1 MPQARVREGAAA
13 QGAQRPGA
21 ATPGAAQR
29 AGRRQLREVA
39 LTRSSL
45 AGAPLL
51 ALWLLLSSLVVAVV
65 LLLLK
70 QPRRARAE
78 LADAA
83 ALLRPWPMARAR
95 WRARGQRR
103 VRRRDLKALFVPRRV
118 AARSTLD
125 MLHDAV
131 APDQPART
139 VGVPADE
146 QLETGPV
153 PPEQQQLH
161 VLPATWPTR
170 VARHPGVLAVLVTL
184 AVAVASWRGLLGATA
199 LTRGGLVG
207 GELTTLTTDAAGLWH
222 GYVDG
227 WHGAGLGSAGES
239 APYLAVLAGLAWLV
253 GHLPFVDPTGSPAA
267 VAVAWLL
274 LAAMP
279 LSAATAY
286 AGGRAATTAR
296 WPRAWAA
303 VAWGTLAPLTAAVG
317 AGRLGAV
324 VAHIVLPLVLAGLA
338 RAATRSSGTSGTAAT
353 ALAIAVLGAFS
364 PPLMVL
370 ALVAAL
376 VIAVRGGGSAPLR
389 GLVLLLV
396 PLALLGPWLTT
407 LAGDWRLLLSGP
419 GLGVRGGVVP
429 APWQLALLHPDGP
442 ASWSVLLAAPVV
454 LAGLAGMLRRDRA
467 SAAMTAL
474 AVTGLLGLALGLLA
488 PHLVLASPAGPAG
501 DGSAVTAWAGT
512 GLDVWALSL
521 LAAALLG
528 LDGLARRLPVT
539 ARPGGRLL
547 TGAVVAVAVLGV
559 LASAGLAA
567 WNAATALRPQ
577 RDLVPAVVADQ
588 ATGPLAGRMLILS
601 GSGAPVTYRVVGREP
616 GPVVR
621 PLRPG
626 QHAVDPAL
634 QAAVQATVTRAS
646 AADANVAR
654 TRLADLGIGFVALEG
669 RPDPDRLLRLDAT
682 AGLTR
687 LGDRP
692 DLTLW
697 RVLPRPAAAGGADV
711 PSARA
716 RLETPQGA
724 LLQSVDVAGDHA
736 RLRVALPASRTGRVL
751 VLAEPRGWVQHAGV
765 RYAGR
770 TLTAVPGRTQP
781 TYVVPATAG
790 TLRVDV
796 HPTWPWWRW
805 GQAVLLGLVA
815 FIALPFGH
823 RRSRRSS

>member
-1 MPQARVREGAAA
+1 M
-13 QGAQRPGA
+13 
-21 ATPGAAQR
+21 
-29 AGRRQLREVA
+29 
-39 LTRSSL
+39 
-45 AGAPLL
+45 
-51 ALWLLLSSLVVAVV
+51 
-65 LLLLK
+65 
-70 QPRRARAE
+70 
-78 LADAA
+78 
-83 ALLRPWPMARAR
+83 
-95 WRARGQRR
+95 
-103 VRRRDLKALFVPRRV
+103 
-118 AARSTLD
+118 
-125 MLHDAV
+125 
-131 APDQPART
+131 
-139 VGVPADE
+139 
-146 QLETGPV
+146 
-153 PPEQQQLH
+153 
-161 VLPATWPTR
+161 
-170 VARHPGVLAVLVTL
+170 
-184 AVAVASWRGLLGATA
+184 
-199 LTRGGLVG
+199 
-207 GELTTLTTDAAGLWH
+207 
-222 GYVDG
+222 
-227 WHGAGLGSAGES
+227 
-239 APYLAVLAGLAWLV
+239 
-253 GHLPFVDPTGSPAA
+253 
-267 VAVAWLL
+267 
-274 LAAMP
+274 
-279 LSAATAY
+279 
-286 AGGRAATTAR
+286 
-296 WPRAWAA
+296 
-303 VAWGTLAPLTAAVG
+303 
-317 AGRLGAV
+317 
-324 VAHIVLPLVLAGLA
+324 
-338 RAATRSSGTSGTAAT
+338 
-353 ALAIAVLGAFS
+353 
-364 PPLMVL
+364 
-370 ALVAAL
+370 
-376 VIAVRGGGSAPLR
+376 
-389 GLVLLLV
+389 
-396 PLALLGPWLTT
+396 
-407 LAGDWRLLLSGP
+407 
-419 GLGVRGGVVP
+419 
-429 APWQLALLHPDGP
+429 
-442 ASWSVLLAAPVV
+442 
-454 LAGLAGMLRRDRA
+454 
-467 SAAMTAL
+467 
-474 AVTGLLGLALGLLA
+474 
-488 PHLVLASPAGPAG
+488 
-501 DGSAVTAWAGT
+501 
-512 GLDVWALSL
+512 
-521 LAAALLG
+521 
-528 LDGLARRLPVT
+528 
-539 ARPGGRLL
+539 
-547 TGAVVAVAVLGV
+547 AVAVLGV